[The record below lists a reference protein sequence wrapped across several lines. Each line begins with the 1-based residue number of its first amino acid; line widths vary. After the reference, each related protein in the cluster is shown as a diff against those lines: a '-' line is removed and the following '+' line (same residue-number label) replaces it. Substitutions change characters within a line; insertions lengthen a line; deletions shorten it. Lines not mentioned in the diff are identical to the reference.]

1 MTRSLAWVGYARTL
15 GACLA
20 LLLAAPPAHAID
32 VGGLK
37 CETADADFVEAE
49 EMQAAGVPV
58 IGYKFEQAEAHR
70 LIDAMSRGEVAPHPG
85 DEGTVTIDADDV
97 GVILAIGYRGR
108 QDALIRFYDASRC
121 LMVAGPWPWNDLV
134 VAMREAGLAW

>member
-1 MTRSLAWVGYARTL
+1 MTSSLALMARARVL
-15 GACLA
+15 CACLP
-20 LLLAAPPAHAID
+20 LILIAPAAHAID

-37 CETADADFVEAE
+37 CETADSDFSEAE

-58 IGYKFEQAEAHR
+58 IGYKFEQPEAHR
-70 LIDAMSRGEVAPHPG
+70 LIDAMSKGEVAPHPG
-85 DEGTVTIDADDV
+85 DEGTVTIEASDV